1 MKKLDKILLNLDS
14 TIESQHALDSAVLL
28 AKSCSATI
36 IAVNIV
42 NKNVVTNLARFSEK
56 SIAEIEIELEE
67 NGWRYLYD
75 AEEKAKN
82 QEARIVIIQEYG
94 YPEQTLPKL
103 ASEYKIDMIII
114 GQNPQIRKDV
124 VQGKTAEQL
133 IEHAPCAV
141 LVVN

>member
-14 TIESQHALDSAVLL
+14 TIESQHALDSAVFL

-42 NKNVVTNLARFSEK
+42 NKNVVTNLARFSDK

-67 NGWRYLYD
+67 DGWKYLYD

>member
-1 MKKLDKILLNLDS
+1 MKKIDKILLNLDS
-14 TIESQHALDSAVLL
+14 TIESQHALDSAVFL

-36 IAVNIV
+36 VAVNIV
-42 NKNVVTNLARFSEK
+42 NKNVVTNLARFSDK

-67 NGWRYLYD
+67 NGWKYLYD

-94 YPEQTLPKL
+94 FPEQTLPKL

-124 VQGKTAEQL
+124 VQGKTAEQI

-141 LVVN
+141 LIVN

>member
-14 TIESQHALDSAVLL
+14 TIESQHALDSAVFL

-103 ASEYKIDMIII
+103 ASEYKIDIIII

>member
-14 TIESQHALDSAVLL
+14 TIESQHALDSAVFL

-42 NKNVVTNLARFSEK
+42 NKNVVTNLARFSDK
-56 SIAEIEIELEE
+56 SIAEIEVELEE
-67 NGWRYLYD
+67 DGWKYLYD
-75 AEEKAKN
+75 AEEEAKN

>member
-1 MKKLDKILLNLDS
+1 MKKLDKILLNLDA

-42 NKNVVTNLARFSEK
+42 NKNVVTNLARFSDK

-67 NGWRYLYD
+67 NGWKYLYD

-103 ASEYKIDMIII
+103 ASEYKIDMIIL

>member
-1 MKKLDKILLNLDS
+1 MKKLDKILLNLDA

-42 NKNVVTNLARFSEK
+42 NKNVVTNLARFSDK

-67 NGWRYLYD
+67 NGWKYLYD

-94 YPEQTLPKL
+94 FPEQTLPKL

>member
-1 MKKLDKILLNLDS
+1 MKSLNKILLNLDA
-14 TIESQHALDSAVLL
+14 TLESQHALDTAVFL
-28 AKSCSATI
+28 AKLCSATI

-42 NKNVVTNLARFSEK
+42 NKNVVTNLARFSDK
-56 SIAEIEIELEE
+56 SIAEIEVELEE

-94 YPEQTLPKL
+94 YPEQSLIKL
-103 ASEYKIDMIII
+103 ANEYKVDMIII

-124 VQGKTAEQL
+124 VQGKTAEL
-133 IEHAPCAV
+133 IIEHAPCAV
-141 LVVN
+141 LIVN

>member
-1 MKKLDKILLNLDS
+1 MKKLEKILLNLDS
-14 TIESQHALDSAVLL
+14 TIESQHALDSAVLI
-28 AKSCSATI
+28 AKLSSATI

-42 NKNVVTNLARFSEK
+42 NKNVVTNLARFSDK

-82 QEARIVIIQEYG
+82 QEAHIVIIQEYG
-94 YPEQTLPKL
+94 YSEQILPKL
-103 ASEYKIDMIII
+103 AVEYKVDMIII
-114 GQNPQIRKDV
+114 GQNPKIRKEV

-133 IEHAPCAV
+133 IEHSPCDV

>member
-14 TIESQHALDSAVLL
+14 TIESQHALDSAVFL

-42 NKNVVTNLARFSEK
+42 NKNVVTNLARFSDK

-67 NGWRYLYD
+67 DGWKYLYD

-124 VQGKTAEQL
+124 VQGKTAEQI

>member
-1 MKKLDKILLNLDS
+1 MKNLNKILLNLDAA
-14 TIESQHALDSAVLL
+14 IESQHALDAAVLL

-42 NKNVVTNLARFSEK
+42 NKNVVTNLARFSDK
-56 SIAEIEIELEE
+56 SIAEIEVELEE

-94 YPEQTLPKL
+94 YPEQSLTKL
-103 ASEYKIDMIII
+103 ANEYKADMIII
-114 GQNPQIRKDV
+114 GQNPQVRKDV
-124 VQGKTAEQL
+124 VQGKTAEQI

>member
-1 MKKLDKILLNLDS
+1 MKSLNKILLNLDA
-14 TIESQHALDSAVLL
+14 TLESQHALDSAIFL

-42 NKNVVTNLARFSEK
+42 NKNVVTNLARFSDK
-56 SIAEIEIELEE
+56 SIAEIEVEFEE

-94 YPEQTLPKL
+94 YPEQSLTKL
-103 ASEYKIDMIII
+103 ANEYKVDMVII

-124 VQGKTAEQL
+124 VQGKTAEQI

-141 LVVN
+141 LIVN

>member
-1 MKKLDKILLNLDS
+1 MKSLNKILLNLDA
-14 TIESQHALDSAVLL
+14 TLESQHALDSAIFL

-42 NKNVVTNLARFSEK
+42 NKNVVTNLARFSDK
-56 SIAEIEIELEE
+56 SIAEIEVELEE

-94 YPEQTLPKL
+94 YPEQSLIKL
-103 ASEYKIDMIII
+103 ANEYKVDMIII

-124 VQGKTAEQL
+124 VQGKTAEQI

-141 LVVN
+141 LIVN

>member
-1 MKKLDKILLNLDS
+1 MNSLNKILLNLDAN
-14 TIESQHALDSAVLL
+14 IESQHALDFAIFL

-36 IAVNIV
+36 VAVNIV
-42 NKNVVTNLARFSEK
+42 NKNVVTNLARFSDK

-82 QEARIVIIQEYG
+82 QEAHIVIIQEYG
-94 YPEQTLPKL
+94 YPEQTLPKI
-103 ASEYKIDMIII
+103 ASEYKVDMIII

-124 VQGKTAEQL
+124 VQNRIAEQL

>member
-14 TIESQHALDSAVLL
+14 TIESQHALDSAVFL

-42 NKNVVTNLARFSEK
+42 NKNVVTNLARFSDK

-67 NGWRYLYD
+67 NGWKYLYD

>member
-1 MKKLDKILLNLDS
+1 MNNINKILLNLDS
-14 TIESQHALDSAVLL
+14 NAASQHALDSAIFL
-28 AKSCSATI
+28 AKKCAATI

-42 NKNVVTNLARFSEK
+42 NKNVVTSLARFSDK

-75 AEEKAKN
+75 AEEAAKS

-94 YPEQTLPKL
+94 YPEQTLPQL
-103 ASEYKIDMIII
+103 AHDYKVDLIII
-114 GQNPQIRKDV
+114 GQNKQARKDIA
-124 VQGKTAEQL
+124 QAKTAEQV

>member
-14 TIESQHALDSAVLL
+14 TIESQHALNSAVLL

-42 NKNVVTNLARFSEK
+42 NKNVVTNLARFSDK

-67 NGWRYLYD
+67 NGWKYLYD

-103 ASEYKIDMIII
+103 ASEYKIDVIII

-124 VQGKTAEQL
+124 VQGKIAEQL

>member
-1 MKKLDKILLNLDS
+1 MKSLNKILLNLDA
-14 TIESQHALDSAVLL
+14 TLESQHALDAAVFL

-42 NKNVVTNLARFSEK
+42 NKNVVTNLARFSDK
-56 SIAEIEIELEE
+56 SIAEIEVALEE

-94 YPEQTLPKL
+94 YPEQSLTQL
-103 ASEYKIDMIII
+103 ANEYKVDMVII

-124 VQGKTAEQL
+124 VQGKTAEQI

-141 LVVN
+141 LIVN

>member
-1 MKKLDKILLNLDS
+1 MNKIDKILLNLDA
-14 TIESQHALDSAVLL
+14 TVESQHALDSAIFL
-28 AKSCSATI
+28 AKSCSGTI

-42 NKNVVTNLARFSEK
+42 NKNVVTNLARFSDK
-56 SIAEIEIELEE
+56 SIAEIEVELEE

-75 AEEKAKN
+75 AEEKAKSL
-82 QEARIVIIQEYG
+82 EARIVIIQEYG
-94 YPEQTLPKL
+94 YPEQTLPKI
-103 ASEYKIDMIII
+103 ADEYKVDMIII
-114 GQNPQIRKDV
+114 GQNPKIRKDV

>member
-1 MKKLDKILLNLDS
+1 MKSLNKILLNLDAAV
-14 TIESQHALDSAVLL
+14 ESQHALDFAVFL
-28 AKSCSATI
+28 AKNCSATI

-42 NKNVVTNLARFSEK
+42 NKNVVTNLARFSDN
-56 SIAEIEIELEE
+56 SIAEIEVELEE

-75 AEEKAKN
+75 AEEKAKS

-94 YPEQTLPKL
+94 YPEQALPKL
-103 ASEYKIDMIII
+103 AAEYKVDMIII

-124 VQGKTAEQL
+124 VQGKIAEQL

>member
-1 MKKLDKILLNLDS
+1 MKSLNKILLNLDA
-14 TIESQHALDSAVLL
+14 TIESQHALDAAIFL

-36 IAVNIV
+36 IAVNLLH
-42 NKNVVTNLARFSEK
+42 KHVVDILAGFSDK
-56 SIAEIEIELEE
+56 SIAEIEVELEE

-94 YPEQTLPKL
+94 YPEQSLTKL
-103 ASEYKIDMIII
+103 ANDYKVDMVII

-124 VQGKTAEQL
+124 VQGKTAEQV